1 MKQEEVFRK
10 IGGIIKE
17 LNDQYEY
24 LGAVNGNMNDLELE
38 LFVSNA
44 HFLTDHI
51 EILRKLNLQS
61 LNVQQTA
68 EKPEAAERKYFEPVV
83 QQIRHDVA
91 PEEPAIPLKPVE
103 IEITNFRPDED
114 IPVTEIDLSESS
126 EETISPIKEEPET
139 IRHELILDD
148 SEIWDDDEYHETVVL
163 DDPNDE
169 GAEAPVVKAEP
180 EIPVE
185 EEIVEEVVIK
195 HQEIKA
201 DEKTVELLT
210 INQKISSQLGDKAPG
225 RSEQLIGSP
234 ISDIKQAVTL
244 NDKLLFVKDL
254 FNGYSLAYTEAVEIL
269 NRFTTFEEA
278 TRFLNTNYVTKNN
291 WESKPATADKF
302 YALLKRRYA

>member
-1 MKQEEVFRK
+1 
-10 IGGIIKE
+10 
-17 LNDQYEY
+17 
-24 LGAVNGNMNDLELE
+24 
-38 LFVSNA
+38 
-44 HFLTDHI
+44 
-51 EILRKLNLQS
+51 
-61 LNVQQTA
+61 
-68 EKPEAAERKYFEPVV
+68 
-83 QQIRHDVA
+83 
-91 PEEPAIPLKPVE
+91 
-103 IEITNFRPDED
+103 
-114 IPVTEIDLSESS
+114 
-126 EETISPIKEEPET
+126 
-139 IRHELILDD
+139 
-148 SEIWDDDEYHETVVL
+148 VL
-163 DDPNDE
+163 DDLNDE
-169 GAEAPVVKAEP
+169 EAEAPVVKAEP
-180 EIPVE
+180 EIPVK